1 MAELNALNLMQKN
14 FLKIDNGEMVSKLVG
29 KLSAGVE
36 NVLVFSENKY
46 VGMASKRSLARK
58 TANLQNVKVSAV
70 VEKCPEL
77 SPNEPL
83 LSIVEAM
90 YFSGARLLP
99 VVDNGK
105 VLGTVSAAAVV
116 GQINQFA
123 EIKNL
128 PAKAVSTKNFILL
141 NEKDS
146 LSKALTLMREKNV
159 KKIPLIDSSGNLS
172 GIARFEDIMTAY
184 LHGASSRKSQFKK
197 GVQIHSGE
205 KESILN
211 TPISNEMNSNFF
223 AVDENTSISD
233 ISKKIGASSCAVVC
247 KKSVPVGIITYKDL
261 LSTMLKLKQLAVEQ
275 RKIQLINMPQVD
287 EIDLP
292 KIENLLTDF
301 YDMARQRMHNEVLMI
316 VHFKQHKKSQ
326 LKTKHSVHVRLSI
339 PGLRLIASDTDW
351 NLLTTTQKALEKLG
365 NEMKKRLR

>member
-14 FLKIDNGEMVSKLVG
+14 FLKIGNGELVSKLVG
-29 KLSAGVE
+29 KLSMDVE
-36 NVLVFSENKY
+36 NVLVFDNNKY
-46 VGMASKRSLARK
+46 VGMASKRSLVRK
-58 TANLQNVKVSAV
+58 TASLQNVKVSAV

-77 SPNEPL
+77 SPDEPL

-99 VVDNGK
+99 VIDNGM
-105 VLGTVSAAAVV
+105 VLGTVSASAVV
-116 GQINQFA
+116 EQINQFD

-128 PAKAVSTKNFILL
+128 PAKAIATKNFVLL

-146 LSKALTLMREKNV
+146 LSKALSLMREKNV
-159 KKIPLIDSSGNLS
+159 KKIPLIDSNGNLS
-172 GIARFEDIMTAY
+172 GIARFEDIMTVY
-184 LHGASSRKSQFKK
+184 LQGASTRKSQFKK

-211 TPISNEMNSNFF
+211 TPISNEMSNFF
-223 AVDENTSISD
+223 AVEENTPLSD
-233 ISKKIGASSCAVVC
+233 ISKKIRASSCAVVC

-261 LSTMLKLKQLAVEQ
+261 LSTMLKLKQLTVEK
-275 RKIQLINMPQVD
+275 RKIQLVNMPQVD

-301 YDMARQRMHNEVLMI
+301 YD
-316 VHFKQHKKSQ
+316 
-326 LKTKHSVHVRLSI
+326 
-339 PGLRLIASDTDW
+339 
-351 NLLTTTQKALEKLG
+351 KAI
-365 NEMKKRLR
+365 